1 MQAVA
6 RTEQT
11 ERQFGTLKY
20 NGHKA
25 ILKKDGLID
34 QANLDLD
41 MIFEELC
48 SRKVDWICAINAEAE
63 YNQND
68 NCIQKSHT
76 LEYKVIYDDNMYDEF
91 GQKNTAKKIQEIMA
105 HVSTKFCHE
114 SLGTKIEL
122 KVSCIFCIF
131 KNTISHKIYFTEG
144 GKNETHEGSKV
155 EK

>member
-1 MQAVA
+1 MPED
-6 RTEQT
+6 R
-11 ERQFGTLKY
+11 GTFIWRY
-20 NGHKA
+20 NGQKA
-25 ILKKDGLID
+25 ILKKDGIID

-48 SRKVDWICAINAEAE
+48 SREVDWICAINAKAE

-68 NCIQKSHT
+68 NCVQKSHT

-91 GQKNTAKKIQEIMA
+91 GWRNTPIKIQELMA

-122 KVSCIFCIF
+122 KVSCIFCIS
-131 KNTISHKIYFTEG
+131 KKIISNQIFIAEG
-144 GKNETHEGSKV
+144 GKNEAHEGPKV
-155 EK
+155 E

>member
-41 MIFEELC
+41 IIFEELC
-48 SRKVDWICAINAEAE
+48 SREVDWICAINAKAE

-68 NCIQKSHT
+68 NCVQKSHT
-76 LEYKVIYDDNMYDEF
+76 LEYKVIYDDNMHDKF
-91 GQKNTAKKIQEIMA
+91 GEKNTPTVIQELMA

-122 KVSCIFCIF
+122 KVSCIFCIS
-131 KNTISHKIYFTEG
+131 KKQYFQPDLYCRG
-144 GKNETHEGSKV
+144 WKK
-155 EK
+155 